1 MASDD
6 PDLEWVERAQ
16 AELPHGTGA
25 YQELVR
31 RHSTQVYRRTFRIL
45 RSREDAEEATQDV
58 FLALFR
64 NLSRFR
70 PEKPFVHWLGIITLN
85 ACRMVLRKRA
95 QERRRRDA
103 LQEEQEVPAE
113 RPSEQG
119 DPLMRDLLRDA
130 LDELDPGTRIPLLL
144 HHVEGL
150 TYGEIA
156 EQMELG
162 ESAIKMRISRG
173 AAKLRDRIGKARSD
187 APGKA
192 ASDGE

>member
-1 MASDD
+1 MPSDD

-31 RHSTQVYRRTFRIL
+31 RHSTRVYRRAHRIL

-64 NLSRFR
+64 NLPRFR
-70 PEKPFVHWLGIITLN
+70 PDKPFVHWLGIITLN

-103 LQEEQEVPAE
+103 LREEQEVPAE
-113 RPSEQG
+113 RPSPHG
-119 DPLMRDLLRDA
+119 DPLMRGLLRET

-150 TYGEIA
+150 SYGEIA

-162 ESAIKMRISRG
+162 ESAVKMRVSRG
-173 AAKLRDRIGKARSD
+173 AAKLRERIDKAKRNAS
-187 APGKA
+187 ALEA
-192 ASDGE
+192 SSDG